1 MSEQHPSGPHPGP
14 VPRPDPR
21 PDPRALSLSLPG
33 PGQPVPGGPVG
44 PLPAV
49 PPSGYPN
56 RYPAPRPDPLPA
68 PGTEYAQFLRTGRNR
83 WWKGLVVIVLLV
95 VGYVVVSFV
104 TGLGAIGL
112 DLATG
117 RIDQESLLQGRV
129 TITPALLLS
138 INLSAAIMIPLSM
151 LLQWGFY
158 GQPVRWIHSVRGHLR
173 WDLLGRVA
181 LIIVPIWVVYVALS
195 IFVFPAPPSGAF
207 TAESVA
213 LLAVVLLT
221 TPLQA
226 AGEEYGARGLI
237 TRAAGSWSADARLS
251 LVISTV
257 VSAVIFTLAHG
268 AADFWLIALLLPVR
282 GLDVGRRLAHRRLG
296 GCGPHPHR
304 QQRVPV
310 RGGHRLRSGSRRR
323 FGPQRGD
330 GRHVHVDPD
339 VAAGDHRGRAVE
351 VVGPKRRRS
360 DVRLGA
366 GGAGESGGR
375 RTARGRRCRRPP
387 RGSTNRPSGNDQGT
401 KSRNN
406 RAPGPPWPATAG

>member
-1 MSEQHPSGPHPGP
+1 M
-14 VPRPDPR
+14 
-21 PDPRALSLSLPG
+21 
-33 PGQPVPGGPVG
+33 
-44 PLPAV
+44 
-49 PPSGYPN
+49 
-56 RYPAPRPDPLPA
+56 
-68 PGTEYAQFLRTGRNR
+68 
-83 WWKGLVVIVLLV
+83 VIVLLM
-95 VGYVVVSFV
+95 VGYLVVSFV

-237 TRAAGSWSADARLS
+237 TRAAGSWSADVRLS

-268 AADFWLIALLLPVR
+268 AADLWLIAYYFLFGVSMSVVVWR
-282 GLDVGRRLAHRRLG
+282 TGRLG

-339 VAAGDHRGRAVE
+339 AAAGDHRGRAVE

-360 DVRLGA
+360 DVRPGA
-366 GGAGESGGR
+366 GCTGEF
-375 RTARGRRCRRPP
+375 RTAPHSRGRRRRRPP
-387 RGSTNRPSGNDQGT
+387 RGSTTRPSGNDQGT

-406 RAPGPPWPATAG
+406 RPPGPPWPATAG

>member
-68 PGTEYAQFLRTGRNR
+68 PGTEYAQFLRTRRNR
-83 WWKGLVVIVLLV
+83 WWKGLVVIVLLM
-95 VGYVVVSFV
+95 VGYLVVSFV

-237 TRAAGSWSADARLS
+237 TRAAGSWSADVRLS

-268 AADFWLIALLLPVR
+268 AADFWLIAYYFLFGVSMSVVVWR
-282 GLDVGRRLAHRRLG
+282 TGGLEAAVLIHTVNNVFLFVVAIG
-296 GCGPHPHR
+296 
-304 QQRVPV
+304 
-310 RGGHRLRSGSRRR
+310 SG
-323 FGPQRGD
+323 QD
-330 GRHVHVDPD
+330 
-339 VAAGDHRGRAVE
+339 
-351 VVGPKRRRS
+351 
-360 DVRLGA
+360 LGA
-366 GGAGESGGR
+366 GLDRSAGTGGTFMLIPMLLLVIIAGVLWR
-375 RTARGRRCRRPP
+375 WSDRNAVDRTYAPVP
-387 RGSTNRPSGNDQGT
+387 A
-401 KSRNN
+401 
-406 RAPGPPWPATAG
+406 APGNPEGAALPWTSVPSPPARVDQPTIRE

>member
-1 MSEQHPSGPHPGP
+1 MSEQHPSGPLPGP
-14 VPRPDPR
+14 VPPAAP
-21 PDPRALSLSLPG
+21 LSHPG
-33 PGQPVPGGPVG
+33 PGQPVPVG
-44 PLPAV
+44 PLAAM
-49 PPSGYPN
+49 PPPGYDY
-56 RYPAPRPDPLPA
+56 RYPDPPADPLPA

-95 VGYVVVSFV
+95 VGYVLVSFV
-104 TGLGAIGL
+104 TGLGAIGI

-138 INLSAAIMIPLSM
+138 INLSAATMIPLSM

-158 GQPVRWIHSVRGHLR
+158 GQPVRWIHSVLGHLR

-181 LIIVPIWVVYVALS
+181 LIIVPVWVAYVALS

-237 TRAAGSWSADARLS
+237 TRAAGSWSANARLS

-268 AADFWLIALLLPVR
+268 AADLWLIAYYLLFGVSMSIVVWR
-282 GLDVGRRLAHRRLG
+282 TGGLEAAVLIHTVNNVFLFA
-296 GCGPHPHR
+296 
-304 QQRVPV
+304 VAIT
-310 RGGHRLRSGSRRR
+310 SG
-323 FGPQRGD
+323 QD
-330 GRHVHVDPD
+330 
-339 VAAGDHRGRAVE
+339 
-351 VVGPKRRRS
+351 
-360 DVRLGA
+360 LGA
-366 GGAGESGGR
+366 GLDRSAGTGGTFMLIPMLLLVIIAGVLWRWSDRNAVDR
-375 RTARGRRCRRPP
+375 RY
-387 RGSTNRPSGNDQGT
+387 
-401 KSRNN
+401 
-406 RAPGPPWPATAG
+406 APKPAAP